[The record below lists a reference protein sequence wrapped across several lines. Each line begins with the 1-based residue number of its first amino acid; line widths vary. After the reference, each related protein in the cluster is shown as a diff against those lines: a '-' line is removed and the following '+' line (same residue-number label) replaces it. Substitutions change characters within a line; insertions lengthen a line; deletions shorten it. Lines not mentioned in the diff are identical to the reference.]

1 MLSRRTKPTTTTTT
15 TPTTTTTDVFT
26 IENTKTIPPTE
37 APGRYLLR
45 NCTAKTYFSSNS
57 TQSLLFIQV
66 PGWVRTWKGQ
76 GLCFSLSM
84 ELQQQSK
91 YWMNRWLNTR
101 HAVWRNT
108 SFDLS
113 MISPHTL
120 CPRAQIRCTMAV
132 HLTQAWT
139 SHLGVQL
146 RCCLIFVQ
154 NCPYI
159 TLYVT
164 GGGRGVSP
172 IFYNITV
179 LKGRKVI
186 ILFQLWIN

>member
-91 YWMNRWLNTR
+91 YWMNRRLNTR
-101 HAVWRNT
+101 HAVWRKLH
-108 SFDLS
+108 SIF
-113 MISPHTL
+113 PWY
-120 CPRAQIRCTMAV
+120 
-132 HLTQAWT
+132 HLTPYALELK
-139 SHLGVQL
+139 SGVQWL
-146 RCCLIFVQ
+146 CIWPKHGPR
-154 NCPYI
+154 
-159 TLYVT
+159 TLV
-164 GGGRGVSP
+164 
-172 IFYNITV
+172 FN
-179 LKGRKVI
+179 
-186 ILFQLWIN
+186 

>member
-154 NCPYI
+154 NVHMTHSQMLGKIEY
-159 TLYVT
+159 TLPAKFWRLVGCT
-164 GGGRGVSP
+164 EMLS
-172 IFYNITV
+172 
-179 LKGRKVI
+179 
-186 ILFQLWIN
+186 W